1 MALDKN
7 KLSKTEINLLPL
19 RYYNGAIRIIQTAEQ
34 AKNACA
40 ILSKEKLLGFDT
52 ETRPAFTK
60 GQSYLPSLLQL
71 AGTKVVYLFQLNKCG
86 LPASITN
93 LLSKVN
99 IIKSGVAIGQDL
111 IELQKILNFE
121 SAGFIDLGDIARS
134 KGLPHHGLRGLAAY
148 LLNFRIS
155 KSGRTSNWSAD
166 KLSKKQ
172 IKYAATDAWLGREL
186 YLKYKQ
192 INII

>member
-1 MALDKN
+1 MSLDKK

-52 ETRPAFTK
+52 ETRPAFNK

-121 SAGFIDLGDIARS
+121 TKVFFNSSNLSRTCSFIVFFSITTLRS
-134 KGLPHHGLRGLAAY
+134 VFSPFLE
-148 LLNFRIS
+148 S
-155 KSGRTSNWSAD
+155 KVTFIIIGGQEETRT
-166 KLSKKQ
+166 
-172 IKYAATDAWLGREL
+172 
-186 YLKYKQ
+186 LKPFGTSS
-192 INII
+192 